1 MNNERIY
8 TEMCSFLSD
17 KEEMLT
23 DFKKFYNN
31 NKDLP
36 NFTELFDNEYGAM
49 YDSFGGGV
57 KYNTSAKPKV
67 VTYQRSGTMPH
78 SNSTTPDYQQQI
90 SNDISIIRKW
100 VQFFGLI
107 VIISISLSIVSA
119 LIFLSDTF

>member
-1 MNNERIY
+1 
-8 TEMCSFLSD
+8 MCSFLSNN
-17 KEEMLT
+17 EEILN
-23 DFKKFYNN
+23 DFKIFYNS

-36 NFTELFDNEYGAM
+36 NFTELFDDEYGAM

-57 KYNTSAKPKV
+57 KQNTIAKPKV
-67 VTYQRSGTMPH
+67 VTHQHSETMPH
-78 SNSTTPDYQQQI
+78 LNSATPDYQQQI

-119 LIFLSDTF
+119 LIFLSDAF